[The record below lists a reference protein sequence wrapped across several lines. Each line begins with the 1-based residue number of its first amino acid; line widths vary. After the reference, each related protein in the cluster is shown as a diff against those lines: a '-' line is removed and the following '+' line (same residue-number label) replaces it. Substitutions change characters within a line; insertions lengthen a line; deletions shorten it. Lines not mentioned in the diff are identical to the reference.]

1 MVKESMKFWL
11 NKLKPKTS
19 WFFYAFILGLMVRGV
34 LFIIN
39 DQRNDDHIEP
49 ILMWQETGEFPET
62 HECWEC
68 FQPKLFYA
76 IIKTANSFFKAGND
90 REVYLLVQL
99 FNFLYGALLLW
110 LILRFI
116 ESLNLR
122 KWTTI
127 ALMLFWSLNPEL
139 VSINVLAS
147 NDTLLFLL
155 GFIIVYL
162 TNKLISKNSLTTDF
176 LLFITLLI
184 AGMTKGNSLAFLGLY
199 IAFVILQISLK
210 KAGRLKAI
218 VVKSSLVLA
227 LIVSYAYGGRYVEK
241 YQTYGNAFKINVQ
254 KSQPAKFMG
263 HDTTESIRYG
273 VKDIRSALIDFPL
286 LSLLKEPYN
295 LNDWTNSQKHR
306 QNIWTQYFGQFTNYM
321 FECYPSKWAS
331 INNEYLNFARAN
343 IIVHLLLFLVFISGC
358 IAAFKRVSSKF
369 YSKDLVH
376 LVCLAAFL
384 VFGIIYAVDYRDF
397 SFMKVMFLFPVY
409 MSLIYLFALGI
420 KQLKYLKLINGLLFT
435 AVILYQLN
443 FLYLVKALL

>member
-1 MVKESMKFWL
+1 MVKVSVKFWL

-34 LFIIN
+34 LYIIN

-68 FQPKLFYA
+68 FQPKFFYTV
-76 IIKTANSFFKAGND
+76 IKTANSFFKAGND

-110 LILRFI
+110 LILQFI

-127 ALMLFWSLNPEL
+127 ALMLFWTLNPEL

-147 NDTLLFLL
+147 KDTLLFLL
-155 GFIIVYL
+155 GFIILYL
-162 TNKLISKNSLTTDF
+162 TSKLVKQNRLATEL
-176 LLFITLLI
+176 LLFATLLV
-184 AGMTKGNSLAFLGLY
+184 AGITKGNSLAFLGLY

-210 KAGRLKAI
+210 KAGGLKTI
-218 VVKSSLVLA
+218 VVKSALVIA
-227 LIVSYAYGGRYVEK
+227 LIVSYSYGGRYMEK
-241 YQTYGNAFKINVQ
+241 YQTYGDAFRINVQ
-254 KSQPAKFMG
+254 KPQPAKFIG
-263 HDTTESIRYG
+263 YDTTESIRYG
-273 VKDIRSALIDFPL
+273 VKDIRSVLTDFPL

-331 INNEYLNFARAN
+331 INNDYLNFARAN
-343 IIVHLLLFLVFISGC
+343 ILVHLLLFIIFIYGCFISL
-358 IAAFKRVSSKF
+358 KRVF
-369 YSKDLVH
+369 NTLYSIDLVH
-376 LVCLAAFL
+376 VVSLLAFL
-384 VFGIIYAVDYRDF
+384 VFGIIYSLEYRDF
-397 SFMKVMFLFPVY
+397 SFMKVMFLYPVY
-409 MSLIYLFALGI
+409 MSLIYLFAQGIVGI
-420 KQLKYLKLINGLLFT
+420 KHHRLINGLLFT
-435 AVILYQLN
+435 AVILYQFN